1 MNERLAGVLMH
12 ISSLPSRFGMGDFGP
27 EAYRFADWL
36 ESAGQSLWQ
45 ILPLNYPDETGS
57 PYTSFSAN
65 AISDAYINPELL
77 CREGFIDERNCENLL
92 CPGREPGD
100 RIRGKVLALACDPD
114 RNLGKETEFLTFCEE
129 HAYWLQDTAL
139 FMSIREQ
146 YPGSWYDFPKAL
158 RNRESTA
165 IRKWAEKHAAAIR
178 NFKYRQFLL
187 FRQWNALKRY
197 VNAKGIRIIGD
208 IPIFISG
215 DSADVWAHRDLFKL
229 DPDGYPKVWTGVP
242 PDLFTKTGQL
252 WAQPH
257 YDWEAMKKENYRWW
271 LERTRVAVGLADIIR
286 IDHFRGF
293 CAAYEVPYGAATAE
307 KGEWVE
313 GPREAVFKVLHG
325 ELPGLQIIAEDLGV
339 ITPDVDALRKQF
351 AYPGMKILQ
360 FAFNSDAANPYL
372 PENFDP
378 HDRFVVYTGT
388 HDNDTTR
395 GWYEKASKHEKAMLK
410 SYLGSSCACISSELI
425 KMAYESGA
433 MWSVI
438 PLQDILDL
446 NSDARMNIPGTTGN
460 NWRWQLQNFDPP
472 ESLTQ
477 KIKQLTE
484 KNGRIAPK

>member
-1 MNERLAGVLMH
+1 MKERLAGVLMH
-12 ISSLPSRFGMGDFGP
+12 ISSLPSRFGKGDFGN

-36 ESAGQSLWQ
+36 EAAGQSLWQ
-45 ILPLNYPDETGS
+45 ILPLNYPDGTGS

-65 AISDAYINPELL
+65 AISDAYISPELL
-77 CREGFIDERNCENLL
+77 CQEGFIDERNCEALL

-100 RIRGKVLALACDPD
+100 RIREKALALACDPD
-114 RNLGKETEFLTFCEE
+114 RNPGKEGEFREFCAE

-146 YPGSWYDFPKAL
+146 YPGSWYDFPKPL
-158 RNRESTA
+158 RDRETTA
-165 IRKWAEKHAAAIR
+165 IREWEKKHAASIR

-187 FRQWNALKRY
+187 FRQWKALKY
-197 VNAKGIRIIGD
+197 YANAKGIRIIGD

-229 DPDGYPKVWTGVP
+229 NQDGYPKVWTGVP

-257 YDWEAMKKENYRWW
+257 YNWEAMKKEDYRWW
-271 LERTRVAVGLADIIR
+271 VERTRVAYSLADIIR

-313 GPREAVFKVLHG
+313 GPRETVFRVLHR
-325 ELPGLQIIAEDLGV
+325 ELPGLQVIAEDLGV

-360 FAFNSDAANPYL
+360 FAFNSDAENPYL

-378 HDRFVVYTGT
+378 QDRFVVYTGT

-395 GWYEKASKHEKAMLK
+395 GWYEKAGEHEKAMLK
-410 SYLGSSCACISSELI
+410 CYLDSSCDTVSLELI
-425 KMAYESGA
+425 KMAHESGA

-446 NSDARMNIPGTTGN
+446 NSDARMNIPGTTEN
-460 NWRWQLQNFDPP
+460 NWRWQLQDFDPP
-472 ESLTQ
+472 ESLTREL
-477 KIKQLTE
+477 KELTE
-484 KNGRIAPK
+484 KSGRIASK

>member
-1 MNERLAGVLMH
+1 MSERLAGVLMH
-12 ISSLPSRFGMGDFGP
+12 PASLPSCFGNGDFGP
-27 EAYRFADWL
+27 EAYRFVDWL
-36 ESAGQSLWQ
+36 EAAGQSLWQ
-45 ILPLNYPDETGS
+45 ILPLNYPDGTGS

-65 AISDAYINPELL
+65 AISEAFISPELL
-77 CREGFIDERNCENLL
+77 CREGLVDALNCSALL
-92 CPGREPGD
+92 CPGRNPAD
-100 RIRGKVLALACDPD
+100 RVREKALALACDPE
-114 RNLGKETEFLTFCEE
+114 RNPGKETEFREFCAE

-158 RNRESTA
+158 RNRET
-165 IRKWAEKHAAAIR
+165 AAIR
-178 NFKYRQFLL
+178 DWERKHGAAIRDFKYRQFLL
-187 FRQWNALKRY
+187 FRQWKALKRY
-197 VNAKGIRIIGD
+197 ANEKGIRIIGD

-229 DPDGYPKVWTGVP
+229 DADGFPRVWTGVP

-257 YDWEAMKKENYRWW
+257 YDWPAMKKEDYRWW
-271 LERTRVAVGLADIIR
+271 VERTRVAMQLADIIR

-313 GPREAVFKVLHG
+313 GPREAIFSILHR
-325 ELPGLQIIAEDLGV
+325 ELPALNIIAEDLGV
-339 ITPDVDALRKQF
+339 ITPDVDALRKKLR
-351 AYPGMKILQ
+351 YPGMKILQ

-378 HDRFVVYTGT
+378 EDRFVVYTGT

-395 GWYEKASKHEKAMLK
+395 GWYEKAGENEKAMLRC
-410 SYLGSSCACISSELI
+410 YLGPSYGCVSMELI
-425 KMAYESGA
+425 KMAYHSAA
-433 MWSVI
+433 MWAII

-446 NSDARMNIPGTTGN
+446 DSAARMNIPGTTEN
-460 NWRWQLQNFDPP
+460 NWRWQLPDFNLP
-472 ESLTQ
+472 E
-477 KIKQLTE
+477 
-484 KNGRIAPK
+484 